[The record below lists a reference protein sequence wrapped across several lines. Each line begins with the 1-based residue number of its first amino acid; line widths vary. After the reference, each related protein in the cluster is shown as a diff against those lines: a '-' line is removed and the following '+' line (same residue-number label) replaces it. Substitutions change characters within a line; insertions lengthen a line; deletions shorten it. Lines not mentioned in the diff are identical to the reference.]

1 MSQENVIPGTAKD
14 RALLNFSL
22 GDSPDHDYS
31 RLMNQNLCLVRR
43 EITEPAVS
51 RNN

>member
-22 GDSPDHDYS
+22 GDSLTTTTP
-31 RLMNQNLCLVRR
+31 V
-43 EITEPAVS
+43 
-51 RNN
+51 